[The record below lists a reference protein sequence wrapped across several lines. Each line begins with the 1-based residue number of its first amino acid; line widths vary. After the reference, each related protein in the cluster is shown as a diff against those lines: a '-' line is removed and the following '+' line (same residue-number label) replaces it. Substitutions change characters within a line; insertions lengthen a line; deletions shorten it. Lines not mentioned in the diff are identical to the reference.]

1 MDPASLGNLLFD
13 KTINNFIKRTLLRK
27 YRCKFSDIEIKEA
40 TELSIHFNA
49 KRWKKIEKSILKK
62 PKGSIIVNEDYSPY
76 GSSDAVRKALDR
88 LEGKK
93 VIIRV
98 AQGIYVRPK
107 ISKLI
112 GTITPNAEEVAEAI
126 AKRDRI
132 RTVPTGSHALSALGL
147 STQVPMNIVLLT
159 DGSPREIKVGKRK
172 IKFKKTTPKNL
183 LAKGKISRLVIQ
195 ALKEIGHGKLKV
207 EEEHKILELL
217 TKEDVKDLKHDIAL
231 APVWIQKIM
240 KKAIVNG
247 KD

>member
-1 MDPASLGNLLFD
+1 MQS
-13 KTINNFIKRTLLRK
+13 
-27 YRCKFSDIEIKEA
+27 IE
-40 TELSIHFNA
+40 
-49 KRWKKIEKSILKK
+49 RQIEKSIKSK
-62 PKGSIIVNEDYSPY
+62 PKGSLVIPDDYLSY
-76 GSSDAVRKALDR
+76 GSSEAIRKALDR
-88 LEGKK
+88 LEDKK

-98 AQGIYVRPK
+98 AHGIYVRPK

-112 GTITPNAEEVAEAI
+112 GPLTPSAEEVAEAI

-132 RTVPTGSHALSALGL
+132 RTVPTGSYALNALGL

-195 ALKEIGHGKLKV
+195 ALKEIGNGKVTEV
-207 EEEHKILELL
+207 EEHNILELL
-217 TKEDVKDLKHDIAL
+217 RKEDEKDLKHDIIL

-240 KKAIVNG
+240 GKALTDG
-247 KD
+247 KN

>member
-1 MDPASLGNLLFD
+1 MTQSVE
-13 KTINNFIKRTLLRK
+13 KQ
-27 YRCKFSDIEIKEA
+27 
-40 TELSIHFNA
+40 
-49 KRWKKIEKSILKK
+49 IEKSIKSK
-62 PKGSIIVNEDYSPY
+62 QKGVLIIPDDYMDY

-88 LEGKK
+88 LENKQ
-93 VIIRV
+93 IIVRV

-112 GTITPNAEEVAEAI
+112 GPLVPSAEEVAEAI

-132 RTVPTGSHALSALGL
+132 RTIPTGSYALNALGL

-195 ALKEIGHGKLKV
+195 ALKEIGNGKV
-207 EEEHKILELL
+207 TTEEEIKIIDLL
-217 TKEDVKDLKHDIAL
+217 KKEDTKDLLHDIAL

-240 KKAIVNG
+240 RKAIENG
-247 KD
+247 KN

>member
-1 MDPASLGNLLFD
+1 MQSVE
-13 KTINNFIKRTLLRK
+13 
-27 YRCKFSDIEIKEA
+27 S
-40 TELSIHFNA
+40 H
-49 KRWKKIEKSILKK
+49 IEKSIKSK
-62 PKGSIIVNEDYSPY
+62 PKGSLVLPSDFMQY
-76 GSSDAVRKALDR
+76 GTAKAVQKSLER
-88 LEGKK
+88 LEDKGI
-93 VIIRV
+93 IIRV

-112 GTITPNAEEVAEAI
+112 GPLTPSAEEVAEAI

-132 RTVPTGSHALSALGL
+132 RTVPTGSYALNALGL

-159 DGSPREIKVGKRK
+159 DGSPREIKIDKRI

-195 ALKEIGHGKLKV
+195 ALKEIGNGKV
-207 EEEHKILELL
+207 TAEEEQKILDLL
-217 TKEDVKDLKHDIAL
+217 RKEDVKDLKHDIAL

-240 KKAIVNG
+240 KKALTDG

>member
-1 MDPASLGNLLFD
+1 MTQSVE
-13 KTINNFIKRTLLRK
+13 KQ
-27 YRCKFSDIEIKEA
+27 
-40 TELSIHFNA
+40 
-49 KRWKKIEKSILKK
+49 IEKSIKSK
-62 PKGSIIVNEDYSPY
+62 PKGVLIIPDDYMDY

-88 LEGKK
+88 LENKQ
-93 VIIRV
+93 IIVRV

-112 GTITPNAEEVAEAI
+112 GPLVPSAEEVAEAI

-132 RTVPTGSHALSALGL
+132 RTIPTGSYALNALGL

-172 IKFKKTTPKNL
+172 IRFKKTTPKNL

-195 ALKEIGHGKLKV
+195 ALKEIGNGKV
-207 EEEHKILELL
+207 TTEEEIKIIGLL
-217 TKEDVKDLKHDIAL
+217 KKEDTKDLLHDIAL

-240 KKAIVNG
+240 RKAIENG
-247 KD
+247 KN